1 MVLWRRNSTA
11 AAAAPPPP
19 RPPRGTF
26 LVLNLSTNTVG
37 LGNSSYFQSFPQ
49 LEATPSAA
57 SQATVAGDY
66 PTEHRRRLPRIPSHR
81 GRKDENTG
89 RREEGSLPP
98 VANPCSSARQQPAAL
113 PHSSVVEETK
123 NASSGTAPP
132 PAYLVNLLE
141 FFGWMVTSREGGEAI
156 YTSPEGSAYYSMA
169 KAFEKFVGDSSQKKE
184 TARSSSQAFHGGGA
198 GVHRPDVAEI
208 KLNEREGRKNG
219 DDVDIISVI
228 DVTEQAI
235 PRGSRTDQLG
245 GRRGTIEEDDGVSL
259 NLSGETEHPP
269 KKVNQVEIKDHSA
282 SEREINPERKR
293 ERNLVGS
300 SVMPG
305 GGLVKNDGGKFTFLV
320 SGEMRYRDKV
330 NHFTGVN
337 EKSDD
342 MGMEPSTKRYL
353 CEKEQCVLPHRGR
366 DTEAGVDPCF
376 QDFST
381 LATYPLTSR
390 NTDKPQDSTSPE
402 AGMHDEVQ
410 HLFSK
415 ETPFSEEIDRG
426 IPSTQ
431 IEMESRSLKKTERT
445 KRRGSK
451 RCLRPRN
458 NLIDLVHARRRNPG
472 DASGLSGKRR
482 QRSGCGLTVRKNED
496 DAQVGMIPQ
505 GRITALSWL
514 IDAGILFENGILVHK
529 VNDNGGDQ
537 VRGLATRD
545 GIWCSCCE
553 KTMPLLEF
561 DSHAGSD
568 LGQPWYD
575 ICLASGKSLM
585 QCQMEAWERE
595 RKLRKVDFQ
604 TIEVGLDPS
613 DDSCGVCADG
623 GYLICC
629 DSCPSTFHQDCLQLK
644 ALPEGRWH
652 CPYCTCTFC
661 SVSDGKKET
670 LSLFTCQ
677 QCYRKYH
684 WECTR
689 ESQIPEKLA
698 ESLLFCGEDCKQVDA
713 ALFRSLGIVNKI
725 GEGLS
730 WVLLK
735 RLEEQEEVNSDERVL
750 LTMECNR
757 RLSMALLV
765 LNECFMPVVDFRTG
779 VDMISHAVFNC
790 GSNFK
795 RLHYAGFYTM
805 ILEKDD
811 EIISA
816 ASLRFHGRR
825 LAEMPFMGTRPMHR
839 RQGMCRR
846 LLTAIEQLL
855 SSLRV
860 EKLMIPAA
868 GELLETWIDSF
879 SFEPLEES
887 DREEIRSLSLV
898 AFPQTFLLK
907 KSIPTTPGAHAG
919 NDRVFSFLVVS
930 VFHGVISRWRR
941 L

>member
-1 MVLWRRNSTA
+1 MKTLGGERKARCPLSRIRVLQRDSSRRRS
-11 AAAAPPPP
+11 
-19 RPPRGTF
+19 
-26 LVLNLSTNTVG
+26 
-37 LGNSSYFQSFPQ
+37 PQ
-49 LEATPSAA
+49 LRC
-57 SQATVAGDY
+57 
-66 PTEHRRRLPRIPSHR
+66 RR
-81 GRKDENTG
+81 DE
-89 RREEGSLPP
+89 EP
-98 VANPCSSARQQPAAL
+98 
-113 PHSSVVEETK
+113 
-123 NASSGTAPP
+123 SSGTAPP

-141 FFGWMVTSREGGEAI
+141 FFGWTVTSREGGEAI

-198 GVHRPDVAEI
+198 GAHRPDVAEI
-208 KLNEREGRKNG
+208 KLNDREGRKNG

-228 DVTEQAI
+228 D
-235 PRGSRTDQLG
+235 LG

-282 SEREINPERKR
+282 SEMEINPERKR

-300 SVMPG
+300 S
-305 GGLVKNDGGKFTFLV
+305 FTFLV

-402 AGMHDEVQ
+402 AGMHDA
-410 HLFSK
+410 
-415 ETPFSEEIDRG
+415 IDRG

-575 ICLASGKSLM
+575 ICLASGKS
-585 QCQMEAWERE
+585 E
-595 RKLRKVDFQ
+595 RKLRRVDFQ

-629 DSCPSTFHQDCLQLK
+629 DSCPSTFHQDCLLLK
-644 ALPEGRWH
+644 
-652 CPYCTCTFC
+652 
-661 SVSDGKKET
+661 
-670 LSLFTCQ
+670 
-677 QCYRKYH
+677 
-684 WECTR
+684 
-689 ESQIPEKLA
+689 
-698 ESLLFCGEDCKQVDA
+698 VDA